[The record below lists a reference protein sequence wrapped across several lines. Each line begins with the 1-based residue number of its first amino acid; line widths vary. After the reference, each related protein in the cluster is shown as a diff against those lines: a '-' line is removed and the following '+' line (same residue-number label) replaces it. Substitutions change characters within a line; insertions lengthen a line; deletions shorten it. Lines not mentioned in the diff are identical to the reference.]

1 MKTLKTWTLLQLPVL
16 PVSTLPVHLYLL
28 PLVYLFSTTLYLC
41 PSIGAPTTCVIC
53 FPLPVSLSP
62 YYFCPPAVCAP
73 TTCTPIACLPIV
85 CATCVPTTY
94 LPIPCA
100 TCAPPLPV
108 PLLICP
114 LPVLPVPPLPLYP
127 RYLFANRPCYL
138 CPHYL
143 CAGGDRRRHGQ
154 RSHEAREP
162 QK

>member
-28 PLVYLFSTTLYLC
+28 HLVYLFSTTLYLC

-62 YYFCPPAVCAP
+62 YYFYPP

-108 PLLICP
+108 PQLICRLPVLPVPPTTLIPP
-114 LPVLPVPPLPLYP
+114 LPICPSPVLPVPPLPVRGRRQEETWAAQP
-127 RYLFANRPCYL
+127 RSLRTTKIKPF
-138 CPHYL
+138 
-143 CAGGDRRRHGQ
+143 
-154 RSHEAREP
+154 S
-162 QK
+162 